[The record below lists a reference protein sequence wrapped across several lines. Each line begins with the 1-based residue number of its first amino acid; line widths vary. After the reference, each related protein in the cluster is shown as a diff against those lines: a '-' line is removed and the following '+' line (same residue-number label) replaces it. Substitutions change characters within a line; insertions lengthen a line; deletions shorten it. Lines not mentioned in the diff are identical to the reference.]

1 MTNIHPIQRFWKLL
15 SRYKRELRHIYTYAI
30 FIGMINLSLPLGI
43 QAIIVYIQTGEI
55 SSSWLVLVTFVLF
68 GIAIAGVF
76 QVLQIRIVENIQQDI
91 FARSSIE
98 FAYRL
103 PKMQLL
109 ELDNVHEPEL
119 VNRFFD
125 VLTIQ
130 KGLPKILIDFSLAS
144 FQIVFGLFLLAIY
157 SSYFIILGV
166 ALFFLLWF
174 LIKLTGAKGLDASFK
189 ESKYKYKLVYWLEE
203 IARTNKSFKLKASGK
218 FHLKKTDEITANYL
232 QAREQHFG
240 VLVNQFQYFISF
252 QVLIAAGL
260 LLLGGML
267 VFQEQMT
274 LGQFVAAEIVII
286 LLINSVEKVIG
297 IIDTIYDVLTALEK
311 IGYVTDVPLDTNNGT
326 NEVDDSKN
334 PMSLELLNIGFRY
347 PDMKKDLFKGF
358 SATIQPRELVVVCGG
373 SGTGKSTLLH
383 LMTGIYNL
391 HEGEILIDDIPFQHY
406 KREKLYEQIGVYF
419 PTNQLFAGT
428 IRENIAVGR
437 PISDKDIIEVN
448 KILGLQ
454 KYVQLQGSGLHTDIT
469 SGGRKLPHK
478 IIQKILLARIIVGKP
493 RLLLM
498 EDPLVFFE
506 ETETENII
514 NYLTDKQ
521 RNWTLVVVTNNAY
534 WKEKCDRIIEL

>member
-1 MTNIHPIQRFWKLL
+1 MANIHPIQRFWRLL
-15 SRYKRELRHIYTYAI
+15 SRYKKDLRHIYTYAV

-43 QAIIVYIQTGEI
+43 QAIVVYIQTGEF
-55 SSSWLVLVTFVLF
+55 SSSWLVLVTFVLM
-68 GIAIAGVF
+68 GIAIAGFF

-144 FQIVFGLFLLAIY
+144 FQIVFGLVLLSIY
-157 SSYFIILGV
+157 SPYFIILGLL
-166 ALFFLLWF
+166 LFSLIWF
-174 LIKLTGAKGLDASFK
+174 LIKITGARGLDASIK
-189 ESKYKYKLVYWLEE
+189 ESKYKYHLVYWLEE
-203 IARTNKSFKLKASGK
+203 IARTNKSFKLKAASQ

-232 QAREQHFG
+232 YAREKHFSI
-240 VLVNQFQYFISF
+240 LVSQFKYFISF

-267 VFQEQMT
+267 VFQGQMN

-286 LLINSVEKVIG
+286 LLINSVEKVIR

-311 IGYVTDVPLDTNNGT
+311 IGYVTDVPLDNNKGI
-326 NEVDDSKN
+326 NEIDNSKSAI
-334 PMSLELLNIGFRY
+334 SLELINIGFRY
-347 PDMKKDLFKGF
+347 PYMKQYIFQNF
-358 SATIQPRELVVVCGG
+358 SALIAANERVVISGE

-383 LMTGIYNL
+383 LMSGIYNL
-391 HEGEILIDDIPFQHY
+391 QKGEILLNDIPLQHY

-437 PISDKDIIEVN
+437 NISDKAIIEVN

-454 KYVQLQGSGLHTDIT
+454 KYVQLQENGLHTDIT
-469 SGGRKLPHK
+469 SGGRKLPRK
-478 IIQKILLARIIVGKP
+478 IIQKILLARIIIGKP

-498 EDPLVFFE
+498 EDPLLFFE
-506 ETETENII
+506 ENETEKII
-514 NYLTDKQ
+514 NYLIDKK
-521 RNWTLVVVTNNAY
+521 RNWTLIVVTNNAY
-534 WKEKCDRIIEL
+534 WKEKSTRIIEL